1 MQLFNQIYSS
11 DRNLASCLV
20 SSGSDRI
27 GSRRGYTLAEAMVAS
42 TVFAMIML
50 GVYAMLIRSY
60 QMAALS
66 RCRDDG
72 RAVIRTFADQFERLQ
87 TTDQVPVQTGPTY
100 TRWLFFPEGGPSGL
114 GLNWGSLSNANVTTL
129 LPPVASLAIN
139 LGDPA
144 HPVAATVTR
153 DVAYIDD
160 TTGAMSDS
168 QQIKAAGY
176 LMRGTFTVSFS
187 LNSKNYSQ
195 SLTVVRAV
203 P

>member
-1 MQLFNQIYSS
+1 MRPCNHSFSRSRALSFRQ
-11 DRNLASCLV
+11 DRPGAKRTNSLC
-20 SSGSDRI
+20 
-27 GSRRGYTLAEAMVAS
+27 GYTLAEAMVAS

-87 TTDQVPVQTGPTY
+87 TTDQIPPPNGPSY
-100 TRWLFFPEGGPSGL
+100 TRWLFFPEGGPTGR
-114 GLNWGSLSNANVTTL
+114 GLNWGALSDANVTTI
-129 LPPVASLAIN
+129 LPPVSSLAIT
-139 LGDPA
+139 LGDPT

-160 TTGAMSDS
+160 TSGAPSVG

-176 LMRGTFTVSFS
+176 LMRGTFTVNFS

>member
-1 MQLFNQIYSS
+1 MRPFNHSFSQSRTPTS
-11 DRNLASCLV
+11 RRDR
-20 SSGSDRI
+20 SGANRA
-27 GSRRGYTLAEAMVAS
+27 GHLRGYTLAEAMIAS
-42 TVFAMIML
+42 SVFAMIML

-87 TTDQVPVQTGPTY
+87 TTDQIPPPNGPAY
-100 TRWLFFPEGGPSGL
+100 TRWLFFPEGGPSGR

-139 LGDPA
+139 LGDPN
-144 HPVAATVTR
+144 HPVPATVTR

-160 TTGAMSDS
+160 TTGAPSVG

-176 LMRGTFTVSFS
+176 LMRGTFTVNFTV
-187 LNSKNYSQ
+187 NSTSYSQ

>member
-1 MQLFNQIYSS
+1 MRPCNHSFSRSRALSFCQ
-11 DRNLASCLV
+11 DR
-20 SSGSDRI
+20 SGANRI
-27 GSRRGYTLAEAMVAS
+27 NFLRGYTLAEAMIAS

-87 TTDQVPVQTGPTY
+87 TTDQIPPPNGPSY
-100 TRWLFFPEGGPSGL
+100 TRWLFFPEGGPTGR
-114 GLNWGSLSNANVTTL
+114 GLNWGSLSDANVTTI
-129 LPPVASLAIN
+129 LPPVSSLAIT

-160 TTGAMSDS
+160 TTGAPSVG

-176 LMRGTFTVSFS
+176 LMRGIFTVNFS